1 MTGGGR
7 KSEVRG
13 QRSEVRSQKSEVRSQ
28 RSEELIMIK
37 SMSMSMSMRGA
48 ERRESLLTTHAAGG
62 CAAATGGS
70 A

>member
-1 MTGGGR
+1 MTGERAEARGQ

-13 QRSEVRSQKSEVRSQ
+13 QRSE
-28 RSEELIMIK
+28 ELIMIK
-37 SMSMSMSMRGA
+37 SMSMRGA